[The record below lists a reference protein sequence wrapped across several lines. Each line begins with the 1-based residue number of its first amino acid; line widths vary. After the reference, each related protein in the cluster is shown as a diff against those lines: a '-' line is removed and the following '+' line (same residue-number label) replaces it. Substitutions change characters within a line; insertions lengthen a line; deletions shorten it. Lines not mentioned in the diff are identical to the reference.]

1 MQNAHDAVTELT
13 YVSRKR
19 YEGDSYAC
27 GYFGS
32 MVSGMLT
39 EMRTR
44 GGKQM
49 NEMADYYERLL
60 ALSIKNIQEGK

>member
-1 MQNAHDAVTELT
+1 MHDKVMTLVDVA
-13 YVSRKR
+13 RKR

-44 GGKQM
+44 GGKEM
-49 NEMADYYERLL
+49 KEMADHYERVLSQ
-60 ALSIKNIQEGK
+60 SIKNIQEGK

>member
-1 MQNAHDAVTELT
+1 MHDKVMTLVDVA
-13 YVSRKR
+13 RKR

-44 GGKQM
+44 GGREMK
-49 NEMADYYERLL
+49 EMADHYERVLSQ
-60 ALSIKNIQEGK
+60 SIKNIQEGK